1 MRRKKGKRC
10 RRDQKKKRRGGSCR
24 EKQRSLERAAARR
37 KGDVAFEGRA
47 SKKRDYSWNSR
58 VSYSDFLIAKIMTS
72 WPRRFLSLDVSVG
85 GFRLRGNTRRREDEK
100 GRGRVC
106 FVVGET
112 IFRTNG
118 ARGGRWR
125 GSRFAG
131 NVKGFVKEFL
141 GDSYEIY
148 IYGGGGGG
156 WLRDECAHEVELVT
170 GSRWRL
176 MLTTRSCTR
185 ARFWLEIMRCS
196 KVGTIVDHRSFLC
209 PSVNVSLSTN
219 QYRMIE
225 KFISTC
231 VSFKH

>member
-37 KGDVAFEGRA
+37 KRDVAFEGRA

-131 NVKGFVKEFL
+131 NVKGFMKEFL
-141 GDSYEIY
+141 EDSYEIY
-148 IYGGGGGG
+148 I
-156 WLRDECAHEVELVT
+156 
-170 GSRWRL
+170 WRRRR
-176 MLTTRSCTR
+176 MIAWRMR
-185 ARFWLEIMRCS
+185 ARSWTGHGVTLEIDADNEIMHES
-196 KVGTIVDHRSFLC
+196 TILTGNNAMFQGWNNRWSSIL
-209 PSVNVSLSTN
+209 PLSV
-219 QYRMIE
+219 R
-225 KFISTC
+225 
-231 VSFKH
+231 

>member
-37 KGDVAFEGRA
+37 KRDVAFEGRA

-118 ARGGRWR
+118 AGVVEEDPVSREMSR
-125 GSRFAG
+125 GS
-131 NVKGFVKEFL
+131 
-141 GDSYEIY
+141 
-148 IYGGGGGG
+148 
-156 WLRDECAHEVELVT
+156 
-170 GSRWRL
+170 
-176 MLTTRSCTR
+176 
-185 ARFWLEIMRCS
+185 
-196 KVGTIVDHRSFLC
+196 
-209 PSVNVSLSTN
+209 
-219 QYRMIE
+219 
-225 KFISTC
+225 
-231 VSFKH
+231 